1 MLEKVALRL
10 DGYSAESYHIKDNN
24 TEAKNKSSPLHHPI
38 WVNLNDIGIEL
49 ELLPEEG
56 EIPLEYEGLVIG
68 AIKIDKENGRLK
80 GTLDI
85 SASGKEMLLRR
96 AFLFEEQQRE
106 EQAKELLVSLL
117 LNQKGGQ
124 ADPAVNMLARILGY
138 DLEEPQA
145 AFVVEFEKKDSP
157 EDRASEPAKLCH
169 TAVRI
174 VENFMKFSGGFV
186 AVSTHKDRVLVF
198 KNINVDESSSR
209 DLLNLKNG
217 GREKSE
223 LQCRVRK
230 NLISMAESMRQA
242 ILLGTKQDVIIG
254 VGDCYR
260 GLLAA
265 RSSYRDAC
273 LALKMGKYFRQVKQM
288 QICHVNDFALE
299 SLLVRLEKK
308 ERERFVERFLGSI
321 KLERDLQDTLE
332 AFFQCNLNIAQ
343 AAEKMFLHRNTFAY
357 RLDKIQQLTGLN
369 PRSFY
374 DAMVLATALIVQQV
388 DCDNNVTE

>member
-10 DGYSAESYHIKDNN
+10 DGYSAESYQIKENIA
-24 TEAKNKSSPLHHPI
+24 EVKSKRSSFF
-38 WVNLNDIGIEL
+38 DL
-49 ELLPEEG
+49 ELPPGEG
-56 EIPLEYEGLVIG
+56 EIPLEYEGHVIG
-68 AIKIDKENGRLK
+68 TIKLDRENGQLK

-85 SASGKEMLLRR
+85 SASVKETLLRA
-96 AFLFEEQQRE
+96 AFLVEEQQRE

-138 DLEEPQA
+138 NLEEPQV
-145 AFVVEFEKKDSP
+145 AFVVEFEKKDPS
-157 EDRASEPAKLCH
+157 EDRAGEPAKLCNV
-169 TAVRI
+169 AVRI
-174 VENFMKFSGGFV
+174 VENFMKFTGGFV
-186 AVSTHKDRVLVF
+186 AVSTQKGRILVF
-198 KNINVDESSSR
+198 KNINIDNIDEKLPKDVLS
-209 DLLNLKNG
+209 LKNG
-217 GREKSE
+217 GRGKSE
-223 LQCRVRK
+223 LQGRIRK
-230 NLISMAESMRQA
+230 NIISLAESMRQA

-273 LALKMGKYFRQVKQM
+273 LALKMGKYFRQVKQT

-299 SLLVRLEKK
+299 SLLARVEDK
-308 ERERFVERFLGSI
+308 ERERFIERFLGSI

-343 AAEKMFLHRNTFAY
+343 AAEKMFLHRNTFTY
-357 RLDKIQQLTGLN
+357 RLDKIQHLTGLN

-374 DAMVLATALIVQQV
+374 DAVVLALALIMQQV
-388 DCDNNVTE
+388 NCGNNNMPE